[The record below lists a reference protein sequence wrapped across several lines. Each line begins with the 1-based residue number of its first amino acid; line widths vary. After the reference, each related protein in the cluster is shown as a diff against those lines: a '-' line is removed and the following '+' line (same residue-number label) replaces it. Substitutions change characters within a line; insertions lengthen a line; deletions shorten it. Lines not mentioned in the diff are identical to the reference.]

1 MGFPK
6 LLLAQNGVLLVE
18 KMINRLSESG
28 WDRMGVIVSDEK
40 LVSFIDNRFPDTDVL
55 FNHDP
60 DRGMISSIRIG
71 LDWADDNAAGL
82 LTWAVDHP
90 LVGSD
95 VLRSIRSTATMNRI
109 VIPLYN
115 NRRGHP
121 TWWGKSC
128 YELLR
133 STRADQGARQLLR
146 LPEMNIFEL
155 RVEDEAVLHN
165 INTPEDAARF
175 NLERFDIESEQ

>member
-28 WDRMGVIVSDEK
+28 WDRMGVVVSDEK
-40 LVSFIDNRFPDTDVL
+40 LVSFIDDRFPDSDVL

-71 LDWADDNAAGL
+71 LDWAGDNARGL

-90 LVGSD
+90 LVGSE
-95 VLRSIRSTATMNRI
+95 VLRSIRSTATMNRV

-121 TWWGKSC
+121 TWWGRSC
-128 YELLR
+128 WEPLR

-165 INTPEDAARF
+165 INTLDDAARF